1 MIQKSSS
8 AIIVFFLVLFGLSS
22 CKVQNRK
29 VTNQSDLTAKGE
41 NKGESEPYITSIK
54 TDYIL
59 KDSSSLM
66 LYLEVEFENLLA
78 SGLTSIGDFQKK
90 FRTNWV
96 YNPAFGI
103 KEKLES
109 GRMAMTEKNS
119 TLEGNTLSMELE
131 LPRLRTVSEVK
142 LVLEFI
148 DLSASRKFTNEAFID
163 FNAERPN
170 HRFGMFV
177 NGDSRPTFKSY
188 VTTSTPIRFKSVD
201 ELARPLF
208 LKRYATKSPPALS
221 PMSTSKRSDF
231 TTFEEKEVIRF
242 YSGDELKLTQEGTY
256 VLLDE
261 EEGLGNGFGFLVV
274 NERYPRLTA
283 AEDLLGPLAYMSTN
297 SEIIDFRE
305 ADTLKN
311 ALDLYFLKMSV
322 GNETLA
328 KQVIKSYYRRVE
340 KTNSLFTSYKEGW
353 KSDKGMIYLILGPP
367 SRIQRTGD
375 REVWLY
381 AQSANFSEIIFT
393 FYRKQNQFSENH
405 YELVRYPEYGAYWYP
420 FVEAWR
426 TGNVLE

>member
-8 AIIVFFLVLFGLSS
+8 SIIILFLVLFGLSS

-29 VTNQSDLTAKGE
+29 VSNQGEVTAKRE
-41 NKGESEPYITSIK
+41 TKGESEPYITSIK

-66 LYLEVEFENLLA
+66 LYMEVEFENLLA
-78 SGLTSIGDFQKK
+78 SGLTTIGDFQKK

-96 YNPAFGI
+96 YNPAFGL

-109 GRMAMTEKNS
+109 GRMVMTEKNS
-119 TLEGNTLSMELE
+119 SLEGNTLIMELE

-148 DLSASRKFTNEAFID
+148 DLSASRKFTNESSID
-163 FNAERPN
+163 FDAKRPN

-177 NGDSRPTFKSY
+177 NGDSRPTFSSY

-201 ELARPLF
+201 GLARPLF
-208 LKRYATKSPPALS
+208 LKRYATNSPPALS

-231 TTFEEKEVIRF
+231 TTFEEKEIIRF
-242 YSGDELKLTQEGTY
+242 HSGDELKLTQEGTY

-261 EEGLGNGFGFLVV
+261 ENGLVNGFGFLVV
-274 NERYPRLTA
+274 NERYPRLTKE
-283 AEDLLGPLAYMSTN
+283 EDLLAPLAYMSTN
-297 SEIIDFRE
+297 SEIINFKE

-311 ALDLYFLKMSV
+311 ALDLYFLKMST

-328 KQVIKSYYRRVE
+328 KQVIKSYFRRVE

>member
-1 MIQKSSS
+1 MIQKSTS
-8 AIIVFFLVLFGLSS
+8 AIIIFFLVLGGLSS
-22 CKVQNRK
+22 CKVQNKK
-29 VTNQSDLTAKGE
+29 VVNQSDLSTKRG
-41 NKGESEPYITSIK
+41 GGSESQPYITSIK
-54 TDYIL
+54 TDYVL

-66 LYLEVEFENLLA
+66 LYIEVDFENLLS
-78 SGLTSIGDFQKK
+78 SGLTSISDFQKK

-96 YNPAFGI
+96 YHPATGI

-109 GRMAMTEKNS
+109 GRMAMTEANS
-119 TLEGNTLSMELE
+119 RLEGNKLSMELE
-131 LPRLRTVSEVK
+131 LPRLRTMPEAK

-148 DLSASRKFTNEAFID
+148 DLAASRKFTNETFID

-177 NGDSRPTFKSY
+177 DGNARPSFKPY
-188 VTTSTPIRFKSVD
+188 VKVNTSIRFKSVD
-201 ELARPLF
+201 NVARPLF
-208 LKRYATKSPPALS
+208 LKRFDTKSPPALS

-231 TTFEEKEVIRF
+231 TTFEEKEVIKF
-242 YSGDELKLTQEGTY
+242 NSGDELKLTKEGTY

-261 EEGLGNGFGFLVV
+261 EKGLGNGFGFLVV
-274 NERYPRLTA
+274 NERYPRLA
-283 AEDLLGPLAYMSTN
+283 KEEDLLGPLAYMSTN
-297 SEIIDFRE
+297 TEIQDFKG
-305 ADTLKN
+305 ADTLKK
-311 ALDLYFLKMSV
+311 ALDLYFLKMSA
-322 GNETLA
+322 GNETMA

-340 KTNSLFTSYKEGW
+340 KTNSLFSSYKEGW
-353 KSDKGMIYLILGPP
+353 KTDKGMIYLILGPP

-381 AQSANFSEIIFT
+381 AQNANFSEIIFT

-426 TGNVLE
+426 TGSVLE